1 MRLFRAGW
9 LSALLPC
16 VATHFCLAQPSPEAV
31 PSSLP
36 AFALCAPSPRRAS
49 PSPYR
54 GKQGAFGGCR
64 GFAPFRPPALFSC
77 LPRGFGSLSA
87 VLVR

>member
-9 LSALLPC
+9 LSTLLPC
-16 VATHFCLAQPSPEAV
+16 TATHFCPPQPSPEAV
-31 PSSLP
+31 PSALP
-36 AFALCAPSPRRAS
+36 ALALCAPSPRRAS

-54 GKQGAFGGCR
+54 GRQGAFGGYR

-87 VLVR
+87 VLGC